1 MFAHRTLRPLFV
13 AASLLAAT
21 IFAAPLSH
29 AQIYADTGAVYLDA
43 EFGNHVG
50 YELNGPTTWMHGIDG
65 VMYGSDNVARANDG
79 VNLFFER
86 GNDRWLMQF
95 VAPAFD
101 PNTGDAPG
109 NPLRVGLYDNVMGD
123 WRFEPQRSGMLIS
136 SPMGEVWDWSG
147 WFNVREIAYAAN
159 GDLARFAVDFRQYDT
174 LDQSGP
180 ALTGSLR
187 YNSTIAIGPAEV
199 PEPGSMALVVLGLGL
214 AGISVAR
221 RRRGARACLA

>member
-1 MFAHRTLRPLFV
+1 MFALRTLR
-13 AASLLAAT
+13 SLIVSAT
-21 IFAAPLSH
+21 IAGATLCAAPLSH
-29 AQIYADTGAVYLDA
+29 AQIYADTGTVFLEA

-65 VMYGSDNVARANDG
+65 VMYGNDNASRANDG
-79 VNLFFER
+79 VNLFFQR
-86 GNDRWLMQF
+86 GSDRWLMQF

-147 WFNVREIAYAAN
+147 WFNVREISYAAN

-174 LDQSGP
+174 LDQTGP

-199 PEPGSMALVVLGLGL
+199 PEPASMALFVLGLGV
-214 AGISVAR
+214 AGIGMARQAR
-221 RRRGARACLA
+221 RKRSA